1 MADQAPFPH
10 FLPPSEHRL
19 TTQASCRMLPQK
31 PGTESACRN
40 AREPLEH
47 ELPSDLVPPIA
58 TAQNKTERLWAE
70 RRTILPPSRTQG
82 YAARDTYCFHHKKK
96 GSSFTGTR
104 LFFMV
109 GMARFERAA
118 SASRTLRSSQTEP
131 HPVARED
138 ITPKACRMQAFF
150 SKKFFSA
157 MSGGIRS
164 CPAESR
170 TWRYVFCAY
179 RAIRL

>member
-1 MADQAPFPH
+1 
-10 FLPPSEHRL
+10 
-19 TTQASCRMLPQK
+19 MLPQK
-31 PGTESACRN
+31 PGTESACGN

-58 TAQNKTERLWAE
+58 AAQNKTERLWAE
-70 RRTILPPSRTQG
+70 RRTILPTIT
-82 YAARDTYCFHHKKK
+82 DTD
-96 GSSFTGTR
+96 GTR
-104 LFFMV
+104 QGTHIVFNIKKRAPASLEPVCFFMV

-157 MSGGIRS
+157 HGFCYSFLPGGVPGMAVRVLRISGN
-164 CPAESR
+164 
-170 TWRYVFCAY
+170 
-179 RAIRL
+179 

>member
-1 MADQAPFPH
+1 MLVSPWNTHCPATW
-10 FLPPSEHRL
+10 SHRSR
-19 TTQASCRMLPQK
+19 QFK
-31 PGTESACRN
+31 
-40 AREPLEH
+40 
-47 ELPSDLVPPIA
+47 
-58 TAQNKTERLWAE
+58 KTGSLWAE
-70 RRTILPPSRTQG
+70 RRTLLPPHGNRQ
-82 YAARDTYCFHHKKK
+82 YAARATCCLQHKKT

-138 ITPKACRMQAFF
+138 TTPKACRMQAFF
-150 SKKFFSA
+150 QKNFSPL

-170 TWRYVFCAY
+170 TWRYMFCAY

>member
-1 MADQAPFPH
+1 
-10 FLPPSEHRL
+10 
-19 TTQASCRMLPQK
+19 MLPQK
-31 PGTESACRN
+31 PGTESACGN

-58 TAQNKTERLWAE
+58 IVQKTGPLWAE
-70 RRTILPPSRTQG
+70 RRTLLPPPHEHRR
-82 YAARDTYCFHHKKK
+82 YKARDTCCLQHKKT

-150 SKKFFSA
+150 QKNFSPL

-170 TWRYVFCAY
+170 TWRYMFCAY